1 MLLLILKLLAH
12 SSSDGRGRK
21 ELLTLCFLGN
31 VSRQLLLSLRGLLGQ
46 RPRTKQKK
54 LWYQQHLSL
63 LRFVSYI
70 NLSESC
76 RKWCN
81 YPLDHNSELYS
92 DVECCLQAGFPKEN
106 DKLGQKAVNLF
117 FFCFVFELFWAL
129 CWTELQRI
137 CLGRYKPKGS
147 VLISRFLFP
156 YVILTGVWSIWLF
169 QITNLIHFDS
179 WVHRHLNSQQG
190 MQIRVETLM
199 S

>member
-76 RKWCN
+76 RIWCN

-92 DVECCLQAGFPKEN
+92 DVECCLQAGFHKEN
-106 DKLGQKAVNLF
+106 DKLGQKAGSLSF
-117 FFCFVFELFWAL
+117 LFCFWAVLSTVLNWTTENLIRSVQTKGKCTDLPDPFFHMTCWLVFGPSDFFKSQTW
-129 CWTELQRI
+129 
-137 CLGRYKPKGS
+137 S
-147 VLISRFLFP
+147 
-156 YVILTGVWSIWLF
+156 ILTLECTG
-169 QITNLIHFDS
+169 T
-179 WVHRHLNSQQG
+179 
-190 MQIRVETLM
+190 
-199 S
+199 